1 MCKKSRSEY
10 KHMNVLKKAS
20 KQKTNVSLE
29 KPIIL
34 TFFLNNSVQVIFST
48 MSNEEEGSA
57 SHKPPFFINLMKCRT
72 TRKQRYK

>member
-1 MCKKSRSEY
+1 MCKKSKSEY
-10 KHMNVLKKAS
+10 KYMNVLKKAS

-29 KPIIL
+29 KTIIL
-34 TFFLNNSVQVIFST
+34 TFFLNNSVRVIFST
-48 MSNEEEGSA
+48 MSNKEDGSV